1 MIKTLFWYARPCH
14 NRALCVLSGL
24 FWWRRSWVLLKVSLL
39 NWKIEEEKNILCG
52 FHFFSFKSSCAS
64 IVYRL
69 NAYASFYDF
78 QFYQICGTS
87 RNLGCSAIAMD
98 CTLRWRNSPEYV
110 LTYTF
115 AYQLKIVLL
124 DATPERNYL
133 VLKTAWPGSV
143 FSENSLTQSVFVFIS
158 NINLEGEK
166 NVEKF
171 VSYPS
176 HYTSWSYIWH

>member
-1 MIKTLFWYARPCH
+1 MIGLGSDKNRRRKKHTLSISCMWF
-14 NRALCVLSGL
+14 L
-24 FWWRRSWVLLKVSLL
+24 
-39 NWKIEEEKNILCG
+39 
-52 FHFFSFKSSCAS
+52 FFSFKTSCAS
-64 IVYRL
+64 IVYPL
-69 NAYASFYDF
+69 NAYASFYYF
-78 QFYQICGTS
+78 QMYQICGTL

-143 FSENSLTQSVFVFIS
+143 FSENSLTQIVFVFNVNKIWKGRKMLRILFLTLLTIPAGHTFDTS
-158 NINLEGEK
+158 LSIDLVLQVVAVIQITLEL
-166 NVEKF
+166 VF
-171 VSYPS
+171 
-176 HYTSWSYIWH
+176 

>member
-1 MIKTLFWYARPCH
+1 MLVRKICNELCHKLFTCSCQPKFPSTVVYCSAPSLLRCI
-14 NRALCVLSGL
+14 VLS
-24 FWWRRSWVLLKVSLL
+24 FDAFES
-39 NWKIEEEKNILCG
+39 
-52 FHFFSFKSSCAS
+52 
-64 IVYRL
+64 
-69 NAYASFYDF
+69 
-78 QFYQICGTS
+78 
-87 RNLGCSAIAMD
+87 
-98 CTLRWRNSPEYV
+98 
-110 LTYTF
+110 

-171 VSYPS
+171 FSYPS
-176 HYTSWSYIWH
+176 HHTSWSYI

>member
-1 MIKTLFWYARPCH
+1 M
-14 NRALCVLSGL
+14 
-24 FWWRRSWVLLKVSLL
+24 
-39 NWKIEEEKNILCG
+39 
-52 FHFFSFKSSCAS
+52 
-64 IVYRL
+64 
-69 NAYASFYDF
+69 
-78 QFYQICGTS
+78 YQICGTL

-176 HYTSWSYIWH
+176 HYTSWSYI